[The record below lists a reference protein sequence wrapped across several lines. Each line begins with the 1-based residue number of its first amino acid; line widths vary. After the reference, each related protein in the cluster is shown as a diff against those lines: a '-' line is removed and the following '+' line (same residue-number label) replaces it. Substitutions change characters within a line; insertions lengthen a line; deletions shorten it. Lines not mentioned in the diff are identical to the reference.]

1 MEELNELIDR
11 ALYGNVN
18 VAKVVNAMY
27 KNKYRYTSN
36 GTLYVYNEDLERW
49 VVSQHGNELRLCL
62 TNEVCLKFMD
72 RAQYWLNESIRNHDP
87 EMRERLGERN
97 KKLMNIAVKLNQVN
111 YNKSIIE
118 AYKYFFADD
127 SVIEPAVV

>member
-11 ALYGNVN
+11 VIFGGDIGI
-18 VAKVVNAMY
+18 AKVLNAMY
-27 KNKYRYTSN
+27 KNKYRYTIT

-49 VVSQHGNELRLCL
+49 VVSLHGNELRLCL
-62 TNEVCLKFMD
+62 TNEVCLKFME
-72 RAQYWLNESIRNHDP
+72 RAAHWLNESIRNHDL

-97 KKLMNIAVKLNQVN
+97 RILLNIAMKLGQVK

-127 SVIEPAVV
+127 SVIEPVV